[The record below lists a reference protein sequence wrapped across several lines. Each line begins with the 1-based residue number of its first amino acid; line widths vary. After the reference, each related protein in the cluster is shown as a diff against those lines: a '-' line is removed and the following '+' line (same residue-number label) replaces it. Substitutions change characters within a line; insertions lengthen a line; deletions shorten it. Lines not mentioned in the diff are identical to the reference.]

1 MATPTYPQ
9 VKLDWT
15 LHDLYSLDGGNPDK
29 TAIVMS
35 GPIPFGSVSS
45 SLPANTKYVYQSPTA
60 PNLGRDVYARLG
72 LGNGTQN
79 HYFSAGKDKY

>member
-1 MATPTYPQ
+1 MATTLASASEHSQPTTSQGPQTSSTYPQ

-45 SLPANTKYVYQSPTA
+45 SLPANTKY
-60 PNLGRDVYARLG
+60 G
-72 LGNGTQN
+72 
-79 HYFSAGKDKY
+79 